1 LFGVLLT
8 IHVLISLSLIIT
20 VLMQSAK
27 GEGLAGAF
35 GGGGISGAVFG
46 GRGAAT
52 FLSKTTTVLAIAF
65 MISCILLTFAGGGT
79 GVTTASRISQEAQ
92 QANQAAQVTPMPG
105 QGEGAQQGQQQ
116 AFPQTE
122 LEGQPAPQQGQPE
135 GGQQQQQPTQPPADN
150 Q

>member
-8 IHVLISLSLIIT
+8 IHVLISLSLIVT

-65 MISCILLTFAGGGT
+65 MVSCILLTFAGGGA
-79 GVTTASRISQEAQ
+79 GVTATSRISQEAQ
-92 QANQAAQVTPMPG
+92 QANQAAQVTPMQG
-105 QGEGAQQGQQQ
+105 QGTEAQQGQQVQ
-116 AFPQTE
+116 PVIPQGQ
-122 LEGQPAPQQGQPE
+122 LEGQQATPQGEPE
-135 GGQQQQQPTQPPADN
+135 GQEQPTQPPADN